1 MLYAEYANG
10 DILFTFGDPPKQS
23 SPEDLEES
31 FEETEETADVHDD
44 IKVED
49 EGVQDVRPDEDEG
62 LQGAVTDINVEKPT
76 SIKNARSEFQTDSSS
91 PEDGASGPENE
102 VLIL

>member
-23 SPEDLEES
+23 SQEDLEES
-31 FEETEETADVHDD
+31 CEETADVHDD

-49 EGVQDVRPDEDEG
+49 EAVQDVRPDENEG

-76 SIKNARSEFQTDSSS
+76 FIKNARSEFLTDSSS
-91 PEDGASGPENE
+91 PEDGASGPEKE

>member
-62 LQGAVTDINVEKPT
+62 LQGAVTDINVEKRNRRAFCFNFSDLRNT
-76 SIKNARSEFQTDSSS
+76 VHRYVIIYTRTRMI
-91 PEDGASGPENE
+91 
-102 VLIL
+102 V